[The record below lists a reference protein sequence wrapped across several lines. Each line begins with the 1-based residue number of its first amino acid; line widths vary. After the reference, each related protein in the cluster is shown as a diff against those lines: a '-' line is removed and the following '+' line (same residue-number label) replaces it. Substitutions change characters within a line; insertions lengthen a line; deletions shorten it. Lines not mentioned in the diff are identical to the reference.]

1 MDQTPKRQRTWAN
14 KFRDALRGVQLGVS
28 GQNSFAVHG
37 VVTVLV
43 IVAGAVL
50 RVSRTEW
57 CILTL
62 CITHV
67 LVVEMLNSALESLA
81 KAVDDQHNTAL
92 GTALDVASG
101 AVLVTAIG
109 AVTIGII
116 VFLPHLWLRL
126 IG

>member
-1 MDQTPKRQRTWAN
+1 MDSTPTRKRSWTN
-14 KFRDALRGVQLGVS
+14 KFRDAFRGVRLGVS
-28 GQNSFAVHG
+28 GQSSFMVHG
-37 VVTVLV
+37 VAMVAV
-43 IVAGAVL
+43 IVAGAAL
-50 RVSRTEW
+50 RVSQTEW

-67 LVVEMLNSALESLA
+67 LAAEMFNTSLEALA
-81 KAVDDQHNTAL
+81 KAVDRQENPFL

-109 AVTIGII
+109 AATIGMI
-116 VFLPHLWLRL
+116 VFLPYLWPLV